1 MIICK
6 KYTCLV
12 CMFNIS
18 ILSWQEED
26 KIYTFIWFKEKDS
39 IEIRNARRK

>member
-12 CMFNIS
+12 CVFNIS

-26 KIYTFIWFKEKDS
+26 KIYIHLFDLKENIFYWNK
-39 IEIRNARRK
+39 ECTA